1 MLVNK
6 VRILLLTLLIFILA
20 SCATTLH
27 VNFTRPAQLDLNGA
41 HTIAV
46 LPFKPCE
53 YYRVNNESF
62 TETFFVNSFYQI
74 FDIEDPDEKE
84 LLDLLESTI
93 KNGLMKSPYIKLV
106 NSTEVQRA
114 INNGTLNP
122 ADVYLTGEMVTF
134 TVKDSKYDEK
144 RLIKEAEGNRKAE
157 YEIVTYWKRTVKY
170 RFRYQVVDSNTNQ
183 VISYKEASDTFV
195 EDSCRIKMDLP
206 SAYSM
211 LESDIRALGKA
222 ILKQLQPYYVVKTIE
237 LLEVKTKDKALK
249 ERMKAADKLAGDF
262 KLDEAY
268 AAFTE
273 IYEDYGIME
282 AGYNAA
288 MLQEA
293 KGNLSLAESLM
304 LEVYERY
311 PVSKV
316 SNGLSDIR
324 YEISQADR
332 LNKQIN
338 QSIDDEVI
346 DDIEDSDDLGL

>member
-1 MLVNK
+1 MFLNR
-6 VRILLLTLLIFILA
+6 VRILLLIVLMFFLV
-20 SCATTLH
+20 SCATSLH

-41 HTIAV
+41 HTISV

-62 TETFFVNSFYQI
+62 TETFLVNSFYQI

-93 KNGLMKSPYIKLV
+93 KSGLLKSPYIKLV
-106 NSTEVQRA
+106 NSSEVQYA

-134 TVKDSKYDEK
+134 TVNDSKYDEK
-144 RLIKEAEGNRKAE
+144 KIIKEAEGNRKAE

-170 RFRYQVVDSNTNQ
+170 RFRYQVVDSTTNQ
-183 VISYKEASDTFV
+183 VISFKEIKDESVA
-195 EDSCRIKMDLP
+195 DSCKIKMDLP
-206 SAYSM
+206 SAYRM
-211 LESDIRALGKA
+211 LESDMKALGKA
-222 ILKQLQPYYVVKTIE
+222 ILKQLQPYYVVKTID

-249 ERMKAADKLAGDF
+249 ERMKAADKLASDY

-268 AAFTE
+268 EAFTA
-273 IYEDYGIME
+273 IYNDSGIME

-288 MLQEA
+288 IIQEA

-304 LEVYERY
+304 LEVYKRY

-324 YEISQADR
+324 YEISQANR

-338 QSIDDEVI
+338 NTIDNE
-346 DDIEDSDDLGL
+346 DI